1 MSFDLPASLERDLEQ
16 YAQAEQISPGESAV
30 RLIQGALKAKRRRA
44 SKGNLVTD
52 EQIRQLKALNGTFG
66 LLEDVPEE
74 KIDRMAATIKRM
86 KREGLPN
93 RA

>member
-1 MSFDLPASLERDLEQ
+1 MSFDLPASVERELQ
-16 YAQAEQISPGESAV
+16 LYAQAEHISPAEAAV
-30 RLIQGALKAKRRRA
+30 KLIQDSLRAKRRKA
-44 SKGNLVTD
+44 GKENLVAD
-52 EQIRQLKALNGTFG
+52 EQIRQLKALNSTFG

-86 KREGLPN
+86 KREGFPA